1 MKLHLNIP
9 EIANISSEIHGLSQV
24 LLKDMSRMI
33 EMSTVLFLIFY
44 TLLIYFVLKL
54 ISDSIYLII
63 VYQIKLSN

>member
-24 LLKDMSRMI
+24 LKEDVPQMI
-33 EMSTVLFLIFY
+33 EPSTILFLIFY
-44 TLLIYFVLKL
+44 TLLIYFTLKI

-63 VYQIKLSN
+63 SSYINCN